1 VTTQALPEP
10 WLLALVESLRL
21 AEPNLK
27 VEYHHAIADIDIDI
41 LLSVNHKRLAIDLI
55 GFPGDL
61 GAAVH
66 LNRYTTLKRVGIALY
81 PLTAFDW
88 MFNPDTVIDNI
99 QAWLHDKADRLNQ
112 QLPVKAENNLV
123 EKITTQ
129 PFVTSTPM
137 SLVNE
142 QVWLDFL
149 ECAQAPELSP
159 AWGFDISDMVEKLTQ
174 MDQLLPKLFKTGSVT
189 YLRYKSAINTALTPY
204 LENLST
210 YRMLHSQVWE
220 ANNTDTGYWQT
231 LTAPILERHEHI
243 TEVLTKLHREMQMEV
258 AKGGKADD
266 FALQDIEGLAERLGK
281 Y

>member
-1 VTTQALPEP
+1 
-10 WLLALVESLRL
+10 
-21 AEPNLK
+21 
-27 VEYHHAIADIDIDI
+27 
-41 LLSVNHKRLAIDLI
+41 
-55 GFPGDL
+55 
-61 GAAVH
+61 
-66 LNRYTTLKRVGIALY
+66 
-81 PLTAFDW
+81 
-88 MFNPDTVIDNI
+88 
-99 QAWLHDKADRLNQ
+99 
-112 QLPVKAENNLV
+112 
-123 EKITTQ
+123 
-129 PFVTSTPM
+129 
-137 SLVNE
+137 
-142 QVWLDFL
+142 
-149 ECAQAPELSP
+149 
-159 AWGFDISDMVEKLTQ
+159 MVEKLTQ